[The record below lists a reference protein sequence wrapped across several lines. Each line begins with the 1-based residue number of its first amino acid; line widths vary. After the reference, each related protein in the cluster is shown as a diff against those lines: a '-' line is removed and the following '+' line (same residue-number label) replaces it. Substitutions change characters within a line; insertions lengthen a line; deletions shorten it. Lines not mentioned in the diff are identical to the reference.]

1 MPSPAQSAANLIN
14 SRNSTGPTTESGKQT
29 AAANSLKHGLTSK
42 RIIIPGE
49 DPAAFDQLRAEM
61 HADWKPATYQEAT
74 LVDQISEQAWRLERA
89 RRVETA
95 SFNAFMPN
103 LQATPK
109 SVQGGRIQMLPT
121 DPDEA
126 MAAAF
131 HANAK
136 AFDNLRRY
144 ETAIERSY
152 YKAIAELRKIQTER
166 REQQRQAQSIGSVSQ
181 KQPAAVSQPAPE
193 SPEAPM
199 LKSDI
204 QWKTT
209 SSGNKPYTTPSTP
222 ASS

>member
-1 MPSPAQSAANLIN
+1 MSSAAQIAANLSN
-14 SRNSTGPTTESGKQT
+14 SRLSTGPNTGAGKQT
-29 AAANSLKHGLTSK
+29 ASSNSLKHGLTSK
-42 RIIIPGE
+42 RVIIPGE
-49 DPAAFDQLRAEM
+49 DPAAFDQLHADM
-61 HADWKPATYQEAT
+61 HADWKPATNQEAT
-74 LVDQISEQAWRLERA
+74 LVDQITQQAWRLERA

-95 SFNAFMPN
+95 SYQAFMPN

-109 SVQGGRIQMLPT
+109 AVQGGRIEMLPT

-126 MAAAF
+126 TAAAF

-152 YKAIAELRKIQTER
+152 YKAMAELRKLQAER
-166 REQQRQAQSIGSVSQ
+166 REQQPTGSVSQ
-181 KQPAAVSQPAPE
+181 KQPPAQNQPAAEP
-193 SPEAPM
+193 PEAPM

>member
-1 MPSPAQSAANLIN
+1 MSSAAQITANLAN
-14 SRNSTGPTTESGKQT
+14 SRLSTGPITGAGKQT
-29 AAANSLKHGLTSK
+29 ASSNSLKHGLTSK
-42 RIIIPGE
+42 RVVIPGE
-49 DPAAFDQLRAEM
+49 DPAAFEQLHADM
-61 HADWKPATYQEAT
+61 HADWKPATMQEAT
-74 LVDQISEQAWRLERA
+74 LVDQITQQAWRLERA

-95 SFNAFMPN
+95 SYHSFMPN

-109 SVQGGRIQMLPT
+109 AVNGRIEMLLT

-144 ETAIERSY
+144 ETTIERSY
-152 YKAIAELRKIQTER
+152 YKAIAELRKLQAER
-166 REQQRQAQSIGSVSQ
+166 RERQPTGSVSQ
-181 KQPAAVSQPAPE
+181 KQSVAINQPTPE

-199 LKSDI
+199 LKSVI